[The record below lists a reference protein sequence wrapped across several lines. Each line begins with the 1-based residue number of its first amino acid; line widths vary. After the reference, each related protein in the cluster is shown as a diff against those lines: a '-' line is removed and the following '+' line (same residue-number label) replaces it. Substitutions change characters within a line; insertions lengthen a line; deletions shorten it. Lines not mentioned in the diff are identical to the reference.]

1 MSPSRS
7 VLLVGEG
14 NFSFSSSV
22 CKLDSESGS
31 NITATCLQHQE
42 EALRHDGAAA
52 NIQTIKDSGG
62 SVLFEVDCTKLGECA
77 FLKGRVFDRVVFNFP
92 HCGRKSG
99 VKKNRELLKN
109 FFLSCVEV
117 LAGDG
122 EVHVSLC
129 NGQGGTPADQP
140 KREWHNS
147 WQVSAMAAEAH
158 LILSAVR
165 QFESDNLPSYKSTGY
180 RSQDKGFHVEK
191 ALLHVFSRSAPFT
204 PVQIVQMEEVVEGEI
219 VHYNIPAE
227 LSDYVSRG
235 FLSSDSI
242 HPVKLVQ
249 DFLLE
254 GLGKHWPVSMK
265 RQPFPLLISAKQLQT
280 CCHDLD
286 SLQYYWIHLLQK
298 ELTSQ
303 TQEDDAVC
311 SNIKA
316 TSPPTKADR
325 VRSKGTESLQPV
337 CCHDFNLEVE
347 EGLYLLRPS
356 LLPQLEELLINTDTS
371 GNAEP
376 QEEIDQSRGGQ
387 VWAPEGSTA
396 FKCLLSARFCAALLS
411 NISDCDETFNYWEPM
426 HFLLY
431 GTGMQTWE
439 YSPLYAIRSY
449 AYLWLH
455 ALPACLHA
463 HVLQTNKVLV
473 FYFVRCV
480 LAFCCCVCELYFY
493 KAVCKKFGLHVG
505 RLMLAFLVLS
515 TGMFCSSAAFL
526 PSSFCMYTTLI
537 AMTGWFQ
544 DSIPLAVM
552 GVAAGGIVG
561 WPFSALIGFP
571 IAFDLL
577 VIKREWK
584 SFLIWCALAL
594 LLLLVPLVA
603 VDSFFYGKLVIAP
616 LNILLYNV
624 FTEHGPDLYGTEP
637 WHFYFLNGVLNFNLV
652 FVLALFS
659 LPLTALME
667 TLLHRFN
674 VQNLGRPYWLTLSPM
689 YLWMLVFFTR
699 PHKEERFLFPIYPL
713 ICLSGAV
720 ALSSLQKCYH
730 FLFQRYRLEHYTVSS
745 NWLALTTV
753 VAFTVLSLS
762 RSVALFRGYHAPLD
776 LYPEFHRIAKDP
788 TLHSVPD
795 GRPVSVCVGKEW
807 YRFPSSFLLP
817 HNWQLHF
824 IQSAFKGQLPQPYA
838 SGPQAT
844 QIIPANMN
852 DQNLEEPSRYVDI
865 KQCHYLVDLETDE
878 ETPLEPR
885 YSTSKEEWSVVAY
898 KPFLQA
904 SRSSPLFRAFYIP
917 FISDHHTTYRR
928 YMILKARRQKQP
940 RKRAHG

>member
-1 MSPSRS
+1 MAA
-7 VLLVGEG
+7 
-14 NFSFSSSV
+14 
-22 CKLDSESGS
+22 K
-31 NITATCLQHQE
+31 
-42 EALRHDGAAA
+42 ALRQRTRRGSRQDANNVNISSEARPPKEEKGGDDGK
-52 NIQTIKDSGG
+52 I
-62 SVLFEVDCTKLGECA
+62 
-77 FLKGRVFDRVVFNFP
+77 
-92 HCGRKSG
+92 
-99 VKKNRELLKN
+99 
-109 FFLSCVEV
+109 
-117 LAGDG
+117 
-122 EVHVSLC
+122 
-129 NGQGGTPADQP
+129 
-140 KREWHNS
+140 
-147 WQVSAMAAEAH
+147 AET
-158 LILSAVR
+158 R
-165 QFESDNLPSYKSTGY
+165 QES
-180 RSQDKGFHVEK
+180 
-191 ALLHVFSRSAPFT
+191 
-204 PVQIVQMEEVVEGEI
+204 I
-219 VHYNIPAE
+219 
-227 LSDYVSRG
+227 
-235 FLSSDSI
+235 
-242 HPVKLVQ
+242 
-249 DFLLE
+249 
-254 GLGKHWPVSMK
+254 
-265 RQPFPLLISAKQLQT
+265 
-280 CCHDLD
+280 
-286 SLQYYWIHLLQK
+286 
-298 ELTSQ
+298 
-303 TQEDDAVC
+303 
-311 SNIKA
+311 
-316 TSPPTKADR
+316 
-325 VRSKGTESLQPV
+325 
-337 CCHDFNLEVE
+337 
-347 EGLYLLRPS
+347 
-356 LLPQLEELLINTDTS
+356 
-371 GNAEP
+371 
-376 QEEIDQSRGGQ
+376 SRGGQ

-426 HFLLY
+426 HYLLY

-480 LAFCCCVCELYFY
+480 LAFSCCVCELYFY

-515 TGMFCSSAAFL
+515 TGMFCSSAGWSDLFTHSVDYVSVSILSALLLHLSPLWCLPSTLTPEIHSVIVFFCCSLASAFL
-526 PSSFCMYTTLI
+526 PSSFCMYTTLV

-544 DSIPLAVM
+544 DSTPLAIT
-552 GVAAGGIVG
+552 GVAAGAIVG
-561 WPFSALIGFP
+561 WPFSVLIGIP

-577 VIKREWK
+577 VLKRQWK
-584 SFLIWCALAL
+584 SFITWSAVAL

-603 VDSFFYGKLVIAP
+603 VDSFFYGKLVVAP

-624 FTEHGPDLYGTEP
+624 FTPHGPDLYGTEP
-637 WHFYFLNGVLNFNLV
+637 WHFYFVNGILNFNLV
-652 FVLALFS
+652 FALALFS

-745 NWLALTTV
+745 NWLALSAV
-753 VAFTVLSLS
+753 VVFTVLSLS

-788 TLHSVPD
+788 TLHSVPE

-824 IQSAFKGQLPQPYA
+824 IQSEFKGQLPQPYA
-838 SGPQAT
+838 SGPLAT
-844 QIIPANMN
+844 QMIPANMN
-852 DQNLEEPSRYVDI
+852 DQNLEEPTRYVDLR
-865 KQCHYLVDLETDE
+865 QCHYLVDLDTDE

-885 YSTSKEEWSVVAY
+885 YSANKDEWNIIAY

-904 SRSSPLFRAFYIP
+904 SRSSPLLRAFYIP

-928 YMILKARRQKQP
+928 YVILKPRRQKQP
-940 RKRAHG
+940 RKRTHG

>member
-1 MSPSRS
+1 MAA
-7 VLLVGEG
+7 
-14 NFSFSSSV
+14 
-22 CKLDSESGS
+22 K
-31 NITATCLQHQE
+31 
-42 EALRHDGAAA
+42 ALRQRARRGSRQDA
-52 NIQTIKDSGG
+52 NNVNVPAEARPAK
-62 SVLFEVDCTKLGECA
+62 EE
-77 FLKGRVFDRVVFNFP
+77 
-92 HCGRKSG
+92 KSG
-99 VKKNRELLKN
+99 DESK
-109 FFLSCVEV
+109 
-117 LAGDG
+117 
-122 EVHVSLC
+122 
-129 NGQGGTPADQP
+129 T
-140 KREWHNS
+140 
-147 WQVSAMAAEAH
+147 AET
-158 LILSAVR
+158 R
-165 QFESDNLPSYKSTGY
+165 Q
-180 RSQDKGFHVEK
+180 
-191 ALLHVFSRSAPFT
+191 
-204 PVQIVQMEEVVEGEI
+204 
-219 VHYNIPAE
+219 
-227 LSDYVSRG
+227 
-235 FLSSDSI
+235 
-242 HPVKLVQ
+242 
-249 DFLLE
+249 
-254 GLGKHWPVSMK
+254 
-265 RQPFPLLISAKQLQT
+265 
-280 CCHDLD
+280 
-286 SLQYYWIHLLQK
+286 
-298 ELTSQ
+298 
-303 TQEDDAVC
+303 
-311 SNIKA
+311 
-316 TSPPTKADR
+316 
-325 VRSKGTESLQPV
+325 
-337 CCHDFNLEVE
+337 
-347 EGLYLLRPS
+347 
-356 LLPQLEELLINTDTS
+356 
-371 GNAEP
+371 EP
-376 QEEIDQSRGGQ
+376 ISRGGQ

-411 NISDCDETFNYWEPM
+411 NISDCDETFNYWEPVSTALCQKRRCPLVGSADNELPPKTPSAPFQPFM
-426 HFLLY
+426 SCFHRCTFSCTGQECKRGNIPRCTPSGPTLTCGYTRFLPVC
-431 GTGMQTWE
+431 TPT
-439 YSPLYAIRSY
+439 
-449 AYLWLH
+449 
-455 ALPACLHA
+455 
-463 HVLQTNKVLV
+463 
-473 FYFVRCV
+473 
-480 LAFCCCVCELYFY
+480 FCRLTR
-493 KAVCKKFGLHVG
+493 AVCKKFGLHVG

-526 PSSFCMYTTLI
+526 PSSFSMYTTLI

-544 DSIPLAVM
+544 DSTPIAVM
-552 GVAAGGIVG
+552 GVAAGGIIG

-594 LLLLVPLVA
+594 LLLLVPLVV

-624 FTEHGPDLYGTEP
+624 FSEHGPDLYGTEP
-637 WHFYFLNGVLNFNLV
+637 WPFYFVNGVLNFNLV

-689 YLWMLVFFTR
+689 YLWMLIFFTR

-745 NWLALTTV
+745 NWLALSAV
-753 VAFTVLSLS
+753 VAFTALSLS

-788 TLHSVPD
+788 TLHSVPS

-824 IQSAFKGQLPQPYA
+824 IQSEFKGQLPQPYA

-844 QIIPANMN
+844 QLIPAHMN

-885 YSTSKEEWSVVAY
+885 YSTNKEEWTVIAY

-904 SRSSPLFRAFYIP
+904 SRSSPLFRAFYVP

-928 YMILKARRQKQP
+928 YVILKARRQKQP